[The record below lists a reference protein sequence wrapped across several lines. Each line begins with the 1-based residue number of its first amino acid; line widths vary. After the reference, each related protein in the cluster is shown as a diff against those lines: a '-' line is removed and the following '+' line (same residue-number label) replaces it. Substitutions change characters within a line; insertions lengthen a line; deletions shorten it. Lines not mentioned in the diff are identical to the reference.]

1 MKDIENINNISS
13 NSSSS
18 KEDENKDEVNS
29 IKNMDFNKNFFGNEE
44 IKDNI
49 INKKEEEKK
58 LSDSVKSIENRK
70 SNTDTSSDFDDDEDS
85 FELIR
90 KESSKSFLTNSSDS
104 FDDDVKQSKNN
115 NPNIN
120 NSGQKNINN
129 LSVRDYQ
136 CENNINQEKNLIS
149 GASNTKP
156 EKNDSLFK
164 IFEDNNKNWKIKK
177 NGKYMTDKLTAFK
190 LFETLYYI
198 LRENKNKLND
208 YTITHQD
215 EPLKYSTFELFMK
228 LIEFF
233 KIKQNEINA
242 KALKQ
247 NLQTQIKFN
256 QNQIQYQSQNQ
267 YYNPV
272 INYMFGGNINL
283 NNNPDSFGFNV

>member
-1 MKDIENINNISS
+1 MKDIENMNNISS

-29 IKNMDFNKNFFGNEE
+29 IKNMDFNKNFFGNDE

-120 NSGQKNINN
+120 SSGQKNINN

-177 NGKYMTDKLTAFK
+177 NGNDMTDKLTAFK

>member
-29 IKNMDFNKNFFGNEE
+29 IKNMDFNKNFFGNDE

-58 LSDSVKSIENRK
+58 LSDNVKSIENRK

-90 KESSKSFLTNSSDS
+90 KESSNSFLANSSDS

-177 NGKYMTDKLTAFK
+177 NGNDMTDKLTAFK

-283 NNNPDSFGFNV
+283 NNNPDSFGFNG

>member
-29 IKNMDFNKNFFGNEE
+29 IKNMDFNKNFFGNDE

-104 FDDDVKQSKNN
+104 FDDDVKQSKKN

-177 NGKYMTDKLTAFK
+177 NGNDMTDKLTAFK

-242 KALKQ
+242 KALRQ

>member
-29 IKNMDFNKNFFGNEE
+29 IKNMDFNKNFFGNDE

-58 LSDSVKSIENRK
+58 LSNSVKSIENRK

-104 FDDDVKQSKNN
+104 FDDDVKQSKKN

-120 NSGQKNINN
+120 SLGQKNINN

-177 NGKYMTDKLTAFK
+177 NDNDMTDKLTAFK

-283 NNNPDSFGFNV
+283 NNNPDSFGFNG

>member
-1 MKDIENINNISS
+1 MKDIENMNNISS

-29 IKNMDFNKNFFGNEE
+29 IKNMDFNKNFFGNDE

-90 KESSKSFLTNSSDS
+90 KESSKSFLSNSSDS

-120 NSGQKNINN
+120 SSGQKNINN

-177 NGKYMTDKLTAFK
+177 NGNDMTDKLTAFK

-283 NNNPDSFGFNV
+283 NNNPDSFGFNG

>member
-13 NSSSS
+13 NSSGS

-29 IKNMDFNKNFFGNEE
+29 IKNMDFNKNFFGNDE

-283 NNNPDSFGFNV
+283 NNNPDSFGFNG

>member
-1 MKDIENINNISS
+1 MKDIENMNNISS

-29 IKNMDFNKNFFGNEE
+29 IKNMDFNKNFFGNDE

-104 FDDDVKQSKNN
+104 FDDDVKQSKKN

-120 NSGQKNINN
+120 SSGQKNINN

-177 NGKYMTDKLTAFK
+177 NGNDMTDKLTAFK

>member
-29 IKNMDFNKNFFGNEE
+29 IKNMDFNKNFFGNDE

-177 NGKYMTDKLTAFK
+177 NGNDMTDKLTAFK

-208 YTITHQD
+208 YIITHQN
-215 EPLKYSTFELFMK
+215 ELLKYSTFELFMK

-242 KALKQ
+242 KALRQ

>member
-29 IKNMDFNKNFFGNEE
+29 IKNMDFNKNFFGNDE

-164 IFEDNNKNWKIKK
+164 IFEDNNKTWKIKK
-177 NGKYMTDKLTAFK
+177 NGNDMTDKLTAFK

-283 NNNPDSFGFNV
+283 NNNPDSFGFNG

>member
-29 IKNMDFNKNFFGNEE
+29 IKNMDFNKNFFGNDE

-90 KESSKSFLTNSSDS
+90 KESSNSFLANSSDS

-120 NSGQKNINN
+120 SSSQKNINN

-177 NGKYMTDKLTAFK
+177 NGNDMTDKLTAFK

-283 NNNPDSFGFNV
+283 NNNPDSFGFNG

>member
-29 IKNMDFNKNFFGNEE
+29 IKNMDFNKNFFGNDE

-177 NGKYMTDKLTAFK
+177 NGNSMADKLTAFE

-283 NNNPDSFGFNV
+283 NNNPDSFGFNG

>member
-1 MKDIENINNISS
+1 MKDIENMNNISS
-13 NSSSS
+13 NSSGS

-29 IKNMDFNKNFFGNEE
+29 IKNMDFNKNFFGNDE

-120 NSGQKNINN
+120 SSGQKNINN

-177 NGKYMTDKLTAFK
+177 NGNDMTDKLTAFK

-283 NNNPDSFGFNV
+283 NNNPDSFGFNG

>member
-29 IKNMDFNKNFFGNEE
+29 IKNMDFNKNFFGNDE

-70 SNTDTSSDFDDDEDS
+70 SNTDTSSDFDDDEDA

-90 KESSKSFLTNSSDS
+90 KESAKSFLTNSSGS
-104 FDDDVKQSKNN
+104 FDGDVKQSKKN

-120 NSGQKNINN
+120 SSGQKNINN

-177 NGKYMTDKLTAFK
+177 NGNSMADKLTAFE

>member
-29 IKNMDFNKNFFGNEE
+29 IKNMDFNKNFFGNDE

-177 NGKYMTDKLTAFK
+177 NGNDMTDKLTAFK

-283 NNNPDSFGFNV
+283 NNNPDSFGFNG

>member
-1 MKDIENINNISS
+1 MKDIENINNVSS

-29 IKNMDFNKNFFGNEE
+29 IKNMDFNKNFFGNDE

-120 NSGQKNINN
+120 SSGQKNINN

-177 NGKYMTDKLTAFK
+177 NGNDMTDKLTAFK

>member
-1 MKDIENINNISS
+1 MKDIENMNNVSS

-29 IKNMDFNKNFFGNEE
+29 IKNMDFNKNFFGNDE

-164 IFEDNNKNWKIKK
+164 IFEDNNKNWKIKE
-177 NGKYMTDKLTAFK
+177 NDNDMTDKLTAFK

-208 YTITHQD
+208 YNITHQN
-215 EPLKYSTFELFMK
+215 EHLKYSTFELFMK

-283 NNNPDSFGFNV
+283 NNNPDSFGFNG

>member
-1 MKDIENINNISS
+1 MKDIENMNNISS

-18 KEDENKDEVNS
+18 KEDGNKDEVNS
-29 IKNMDFNKNFFGNEE
+29 IKNMDFNKNFFGNDE

-120 NSGQKNINN
+120 SSGQKNINN

-177 NGKYMTDKLTAFK
+177 NDNDMTDKLTAFK

-215 EPLKYSTFELFMK
+215 VKYSAFELFMK

-242 KALKQ
+242 KALRQ

-283 NNNPDSFGFNV
+283 NNNPDSFGFNG

>member
-29 IKNMDFNKNFFGNEE
+29 IKNMDFNKNFFGNDE

-70 SNTDTSSDFDDDEDS
+70 SNIDTSSDFDDDEDS

-104 FDDDVKQSKNN
+104 FDDDVKQSKKN

-177 NGKYMTDKLTAFK
+177 NGNDMTDKLTAFK

-208 YTITHQD
+208 YIITHQD

-283 NNNPDSFGFNV
+283 NNNPDSFGFNS

>member
-29 IKNMDFNKNFFGNEE
+29 IKNMDFNKNFFGNDE

-104 FDDDVKQSKNN
+104 FDDDVKQSKKN

-120 NSGQKNINN
+120 SSGQKNINN

-177 NGKYMTDKLTAFK
+177 NGNDMTDKLTAFK

-283 NNNPDSFGFNV
+283 NNNPDSFGFNG

>member
-29 IKNMDFNKNFFGNEE
+29 IKNMDFNKNFFGNDE

-70 SNTDTSSDFDDDEDS
+70 YNTDTSSDFDDDEDS

-115 NPNIN
+115 NPNIDS
-120 NSGQKNINN
+120 SGQKNINN

-177 NGKYMTDKLTAFK
+177 NGNDMTDKLTAFK
-190 LFETLYYI
+190 FFETLYYI
-198 LRENKNKLND
+198 LRENKNKLNA

>member
-1 MKDIENINNISS
+1 MKDIENMNNISS

-29 IKNMDFNKNFFGNEE
+29 IKNMDFNKNFFGNDE

-90 KESSKSFLTNSSDS
+90 KESSKSFLTNSSVS

-177 NGKYMTDKLTAFK
+177 NGNDMTDKLTAFK

-208 YTITHQD
+208 YIITHQD

-283 NNNPDSFGFNV
+283 NNNPDSFGFNG

>member
-29 IKNMDFNKNFFGNEE
+29 IKNMDFNKNFFGNDE

-104 FDDDVKQSKNN
+104 FDDDVKQSKKN

-177 NGKYMTDKLTAFK
+177 NGNDMTDKLTAFK

-242 KALKQ
+242 KALRQ

-283 NNNPDSFGFNV
+283 NNNPDSFGFNG

>member
-29 IKNMDFNKNFFGNEE
+29 IKNMDFNKNFFGNDE

-104 FDDDVKQSKNN
+104 FDDDVKQSKKN

-120 NSGQKNINN
+120 SSGQKNINN

-156 EKNDSLFK
+156 EKNDILFK

-177 NGKYMTDKLTAFK
+177 NGNDMTDKLTAFK

-283 NNNPDSFGFNV
+283 NNNPDSFGFNG

>member
-13 NSSSS
+13 NSSGS

-29 IKNMDFNKNFFGNEE
+29 IKNMDFNKNFFGNDE

-104 FDDDVKQSKNN
+104 FDDDVKQSKKN

-120 NSGQKNINN
+120 SSGQKNINN

-177 NGKYMTDKLTAFK
+177 NGNDMTDKLTAFK

-283 NNNPDSFGFNV
+283 NNNPDSFGFNG

>member
-29 IKNMDFNKNFFGNEE
+29 IKNMDFNKNFFGNDE

-104 FDDDVKQSKNN
+104 FDDDVKQSKKN

-120 NSGQKNINN
+120 SSGQKNINN

-177 NGKYMTDKLTAFK
+177 NGNDMTDKLTAFK

-242 KALKQ
+242 KALRQ

>member
-1 MKDIENINNISS
+1 MKDNENINNISS

-29 IKNMDFNKNFFGNEE
+29 IKNMDFNKNFFGNDE

-120 NSGQKNINN
+120 SSGQKNINN

-208 YTITHQD
+208 YIITHQD

-283 NNNPDSFGFNV
+283 NNNPDSFGFNG

>member
-1 MKDIENINNISS
+1 MKDIESMNNISS

-29 IKNMDFNKNFFGNEE
+29 IKNMDFNKNFFGNDE

-104 FDDDVKQSKNN
+104 FDDDVKQSKKN

-120 NSGQKNINN
+120 SSGQKNINN

-177 NGKYMTDKLTAFK
+177 NDNDMTDKLTAFK

>member
-1 MKDIENINNISS
+1 MKDIENINNVSS

-29 IKNMDFNKNFFGNEE
+29 IKNMDFNKNFFGNDE

-104 FDDDVKQSKNN
+104 FDDDVKQSKKN

-120 NSGQKNINN
+120 SSGQKNINN

-283 NNNPDSFGFNV
+283 NNNPDSFGFNG

>member
-18 KEDENKDEVNS
+18 REDENKDEVNS
-29 IKNMDFNKNFFGNEE
+29 IKNMDFNKNFFGNDE

-120 NSGQKNINN
+120 SSGQKNINN

-177 NGKYMTDKLTAFK
+177 NGNDMTDKLTAFK

-208 YTITHQD
+208 YIIKHQNKLL
-215 EPLKYSTFELFMK
+215 EYSTFELFMK

>member
-29 IKNMDFNKNFFGNEE
+29 IKNMDFNKNFFGNDE

-104 FDDDVKQSKNN
+104 FDDDVKQSKKN

-120 NSGQKNINN
+120 SSGQKNINN

-177 NGKYMTDKLTAFK
+177 NGNDMTDKLTAFK

>member
-1 MKDIENINNISS
+1 
-13 NSSSS
+13 
-18 KEDENKDEVNS
+18 
-29 IKNMDFNKNFFGNEE
+29 MDFNKNFFGNDE

-120 NSGQKNINN
+120 SSGQKNINN

-208 YTITHQD
+208 YIITHQD

-283 NNNPDSFGFNV
+283 NNNPDSFGFNG

>member
-29 IKNMDFNKNFFGNEE
+29 IKNMDFNKNFFGNDE

-177 NGKYMTDKLTAFK
+177 NGNDMTDKLTAFK

>member
-1 MKDIENINNISS
+1 MKDIENMNNISS

-29 IKNMDFNKNFFGNEE
+29 IKNMDFNKNFFGNDE

-104 FDDDVKQSKNN
+104 FDDDVKQSKKN

-120 NSGQKNINN
+120 SSGQKNINN

-149 GASNTKP
+149 GALNTKP

-177 NGKYMTDKLTAFK
+177 NDNDMTDKLTAFK

-247 NLQTQIKFN
+247 NLQTHIKFN

-283 NNNPDSFGFNV
+283 NNNPDSFGFNG

>member
-29 IKNMDFNKNFFGNEE
+29 IKNMDFNKNFFGNDE

-120 NSGQKNINN
+120 SSGQKNINN

-208 YTITHQD
+208 YIITHQD

-283 NNNPDSFGFNV
+283 NNNPDSFGFNG

>member
-13 NSSSS
+13 NSSGS

-29 IKNMDFNKNFFGNEE
+29 IKNMDFNKNFFGNDE

-177 NGKYMTDKLTAFK
+177 NGNDMTDKLTAFK

>member
-29 IKNMDFNKNFFGNEE
+29 IKNMDFNKNFFGNDE

-120 NSGQKNINN
+120 SSGQKNINN

-177 NGKYMTDKLTAFK
+177 NDNDMTDKLTAFK

>member
-18 KEDENKDEVNS
+18 REDENKDEVNS
-29 IKNMDFNKNFFGNEE
+29 IKNMDFNKNFFGNDE

-120 NSGQKNINN
+120 SSGQKNINN

-177 NGKYMTDKLTAFK
+177 NGNDMTDKLTAFK

-283 NNNPDSFGFNV
+283 NNNPDSFGFNG

>member
-29 IKNMDFNKNFFGNEE
+29 IKNMDFNKNFFGNDE

-104 FDDDVKQSKNN
+104 FDDDVKQSKKN

-177 NGKYMTDKLTAFK
+177 NGNDMTDKLTAFK

-283 NNNPDSFGFNV
+283 NNNPDSFGFNG

>member
-1 MKDIENINNISS
+1 MKDIENMNNISS

-29 IKNMDFNKNFFGNEE
+29 IKNMDFNKNFFGNDE

-177 NGKYMTDKLTAFK
+177 NGNDMTDKLTAFK

>member
-29 IKNMDFNKNFFGNEE
+29 IKNMDFNKNFFGNDE

-104 FDDDVKQSKNN
+104 FDDDVKQSKKN

-120 NSGQKNINN
+120 SSGQKNINN

-177 NGKYMTDKLTAFK
+177 NGNDMTDKLTAFK

-242 KALKQ
+242 KALRQ

-283 NNNPDSFGFNV
+283 NNNPDSFGFNG